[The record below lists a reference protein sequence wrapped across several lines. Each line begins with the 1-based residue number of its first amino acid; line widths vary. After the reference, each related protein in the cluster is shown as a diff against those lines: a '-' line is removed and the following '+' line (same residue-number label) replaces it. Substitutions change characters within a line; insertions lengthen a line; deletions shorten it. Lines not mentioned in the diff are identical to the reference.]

1 MAPNPKHPGWGGR
14 RPGAGAK
21 PGKRKLPMPDMPG
34 VRLVDPRP
42 IALRARDFTHLA
54 LAGLVRTLCDPEAP
68 YPAVVNAAREVL
80 DRGYGRAVELKKTV
94 NLGAFDG
101 YSDSDLDELIARL
114 QSLDNPA
121 PVIDGTVSRPPSAP
135 QPPNLG
141 GADGAQTGSSP
152 QGSSSKPH
160 KVGRLTALPPG
171 SVKST

>member
-1 MAPNPKHPGWGGR
+1 
-14 RPGAGAK
+14 
-21 PGKRKLPMPDMPG
+21 

-80 DRGYGRAVELKKTV
+80 DRGYGRAVELKRTV

-101 YSDSDLDELIARL
+101 YSDADLEELIARL

-121 PVIDGTVSRPPSAP
+121 PIIDATVSQSPSAP
-135 QPPNLG
+135 QPPDLG
-141 GADGAQTGSSP
+141 RVDGAQTSSSP
-152 QGSSSKPH
+152 QAPH
-160 KVGRLTALPPG
+160 PG
-171 SVKST
+171 PTRDGIGEG

>member
-1 MAPNPKHPGWGGR
+1 
-14 RPGAGAK
+14 
-21 PGKRKLPMPDMPG
+21 MPDMPG
-34 VRLVDPRP
+34 VRLIDPRP

-54 LAGLVRTLCDPEAP
+54 LAGLVRTLCDPQAP

-121 PVIDGTVSRPPSAP
+121 PIIDATVSEPPGAPRPPDLAR
-135 QPPNLG
+135 
-141 GADGAQTGSSP
+141 ADGAKACSSP
-152 QGSSSKPH
+152 EAPH
-160 KVGRLTALPPG
+160 PGFTRAGRG
-171 SVKST
+171 EN